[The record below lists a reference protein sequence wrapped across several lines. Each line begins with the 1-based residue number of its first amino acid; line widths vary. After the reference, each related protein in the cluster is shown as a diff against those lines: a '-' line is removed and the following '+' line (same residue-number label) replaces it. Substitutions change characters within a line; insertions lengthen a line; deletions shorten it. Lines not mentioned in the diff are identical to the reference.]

1 MVCLLGGQEFCA
13 QVTGVA
19 VGIAALAWFSIFERQ
34 SDKSELEQETV
45 CLGLPELELGV
56 CWQETLV
63 VGWATEGF
71 LATRGVEGRSV
82 GGSHLAS
89 R

>member
-1 MVCLLGGQEFCA
+1 MVCLLSSEKFCA

-19 VGIAALAWFSIFERQ
+19 VGVAALARFSTFKSQ
-34 SDKSELEQETV
+34 SDNSGREEKPACMS
-45 CLGLPELELGV
+45 LPELELGV

-71 LATRGVEGRSV
+71 LAPSGIEGRSV
-82 GGSHLAS
+82 GGSHFAS